1 MREYKTPSLARIGGL
16 NDLVQADRVSLS
28 PDGVIVPGDMVLLL
42 LTKS

>member
-16 NDLVQADRVSLS
+16 NDLVQADRVSLTA
-28 PDGVIVPGDMVLLL
+28 DGVTVPGDMVLIT